1 MEKEMEP
8 DVVVKVGDCIVSPLG
23 DTTRKNYEAV
33 RKGDSRLCYYE
44 HPWNLP
50 ESLYAS
56 LFSQEQWQE
65 VDERLSLSIPYTRFE
80 KIVILSAKQAL
91 EEAGIDPS
99 SERVLF
105 LLSTTKG
112 NVELLAEREQPR
124 FPAARVLLGETALQ
138 VSRYFRNP
146 NTPLVLSNACISGV
160 SVQVA
165 AMRLLLSGAY
175 DSIVVMGADCQSPFI
190 VSGFQSFKALST
202 ELCRPFDKD
211 RCGLN
216 LGEAA
221 ATVVLTRKARLEVA
235 AEDWVLRQGGIC
247 NDANHISG
255 PSRTG
260 EGSYRALLKAL
271 QGISSEELAFVNVHG
286 TATAYNDEMESI
298 ALDRA
303 GLSSVPVNGL
313 KGYFGHTMGAAG
325 ILESLLSMEAVDD
338 HCVLAT
344 RGFESLGVSRPVR
357 VSNRVGVTNQRAFI
371 KLMSGFGGCNAAL
384 LYQKGGTL

>member
-1 MEKEMEP
+1 
-8 DVVVKVGDCIVSPLG
+8 
-23 DTTRKNYEAV
+23 
-33 RKGDSRLCYYE
+33 
-44 HPWNLP
+44 
-50 ESLYAS
+50 
-56 LFSQEQWQE
+56 
-65 VDERLSLSIPYTRFE
+65 
-80 KIVILSAKQAL
+80 L

-221 ATVVLTRKARLEVA
+221 ATIVLTRKARLEVA
-235 AEDWVLRQGGIC
+235 AEDWALRQGGIC